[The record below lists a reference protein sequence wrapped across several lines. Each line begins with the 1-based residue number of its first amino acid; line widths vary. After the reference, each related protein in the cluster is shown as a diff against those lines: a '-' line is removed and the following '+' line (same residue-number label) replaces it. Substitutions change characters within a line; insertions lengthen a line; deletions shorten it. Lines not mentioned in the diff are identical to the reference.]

1 MHQMKLVL
9 GSFSSSL
16 FSLFFF
22 YIMFHMLPSINR
34 LTIFQILIWELS
46 SQSLQLLKK
55 LEGLHH
61 LFKLPASRLRSLR
74 VFPKLQAFHFL
85 KRETRSWRTP
95 QGLFSWIPMLGSL
108 PSYLT
113 LICWSLTASLWAI
126 FITLKHLIPTFFTFL
141 CPLKVF
147 HS

>member
-1 MHQMKLVL
+1 MIGLLEVMRVSPSVQEEASLHALDESWHLVL
-9 GSFSSSL
+9 SLPLSSP
-16 FSLFFF
+16 FFF
-22 YIMFHMLPSINR
+22 FHIMFHMLPSINR

-55 LEGLHH
+55 LEDLHH

-85 KRETRSWRTP
+85 KRETQSWRTP

-113 LICWSLTASLWAI
+113 LIC
-126 FITLKHLIPTFFTFL
+126 
-141 CPLKVF
+141 
-147 HS
+147 